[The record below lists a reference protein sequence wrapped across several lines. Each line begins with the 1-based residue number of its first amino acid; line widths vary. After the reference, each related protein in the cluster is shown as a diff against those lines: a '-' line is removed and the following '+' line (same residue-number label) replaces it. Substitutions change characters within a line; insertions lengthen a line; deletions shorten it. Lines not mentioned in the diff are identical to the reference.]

1 MNAGLLRFTLGADR
15 GLAQIPQGGMR
26 EPFADIGKRDAPR
39 RGFELA
45 ADD

>member
-1 MNAGLLRFTLGADR
+1 MDAGLLRFTLGADR
-15 GLAQIPQGGMR
+15 SLGADRARGMR
-26 EPFADIGKRDAPR
+26 EPFADIGKRDALR